1 MRPPKHLKAERITGC
16 LYKAHSKLGHS
27 TCAIVAASASGDPSC
42 IEQHDSGVVLTE
54 ELRWHSRLHAAQLGL
69 FALSACMQWPSAH
82 VWGSRRGQDRSG
94 RRAGDVAGA
103 PHRRRLAEVT
113 ILGRV

>member
-1 MRPPKHLKAERITGC
+1 MRLPKHLKADRITGC
-16 LYKAHSKLGHS
+16 LYKAHSRVSHS
-27 TCAIVAASASGDPSC
+27 TCAIVAASAPADPGYV
-42 IEQHDSGVVLTE
+42 EQHDSGVLLTE

-69 FALSACMQWPSAH
+69 FALSACMQWSSAH
-82 VWGSRRGQDRSG
+82 VWGSRRGQDCSG

-103 PHRRRLAEVT
+103 PHRRRLAEVA